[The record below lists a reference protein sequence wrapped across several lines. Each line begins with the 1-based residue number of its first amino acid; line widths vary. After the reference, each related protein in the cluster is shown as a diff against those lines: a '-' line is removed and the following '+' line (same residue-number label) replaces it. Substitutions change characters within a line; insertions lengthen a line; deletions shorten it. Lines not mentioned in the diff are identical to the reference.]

1 MAKILKHRRAASGAI
16 GAIKGEEGEFFMDTT
31 TGTIH
36 VMDGQTYGG
45 HQLAL
50 FSDIPLDINQFTDAD
65 DLLLRDKP
73 VEWADVIHVPTNL
86 EGLYLKNEV
95 QGMINVAITNTLGPV
110 SDSLDTLDELAEA
123 IGDDP
128 QFITTINTRV
138 DEVEAAANAAN
149 IATNVKFDAEANTIN
164 IRIDGVEND
173 ANTRLIALD
182 NKVNTEVN
190 NLETVKADKSYL
202 HPIANTGSY
211 NDLIQV
217 PNWHP
222 IALSGSYLD
231 LNNKP
236 NFATIALTG
245 SYNNLLDLPPF
256 KSVATS
262 GSYSDLIDK
271 PIANNALTA
280 NLDLNTS
287 DILGTG
293 NINITG
299 DITVTGAITST
310 SDLSSND
317 ITSNDISANN
327 ITATGDMSANG
338 ALRIDGGATVVG
350 NITGNEIYAASNLT
364 TSAEIFAS
372 GRITALGAATFG
384 GNTAIGGTLS
394 AGATTITG
402 PTAITGS
409 LSATGDGTIGG
420 NASITGN
427 ATITGNITANGNINA
442 STGDLTII
450 DITASGDLGVD
461 NITASGDMSVGA
473 ITAFDITTVSTIT
486 GPTLNITADADV
498 GGDLGVVGDT
508 DVGGNLDVVGNI
520 TANNVTLDG
529 NLTVNGTTTT
539 VNTET
544 INLADNII
552 SINSNLAA
560 NTAPSQDGGL
570 EVNRGSSANVSFLWD
585 ESNDNWTIGNKTLVT
600 GSIIPAANVAY
611 DLGTSEK
618 AFKDLYLSGN
628 TINLGGATI
637 SSNNGAISVPSI
649 NVTGSITTTQPS
661 SINQIIPD
669 ANTDFEIVTA
679 EEGEIRITSLEDDIR
694 IRGKGF
700 VSIIAG
706 EDDLANVDVLS
717 DMTIGAHT
725 VDVNG
730 YAWLMYPHLD
740 LFGDTTFKD
749 QANVHFETGTIVTVN
764 TDITSTGDI
773 TANNFIGNVTGDIV
787 GDIAGNVTGTVSSIS
802 NHDTDALAEGNTNL
816 YYTDTRVRS
825 VLSNDSIANT
835 QYVDNAISTKDAL
848 SELSG
853 TTDDITEGNTN
864 VYYTDTRVR
873 SVLSSDS
880 IANTQYVDNA
890 ILTKDALSELSGTS
904 DDITEGNTNLFFTS
918 AEQTKLA
925 NIEANADVTDTVN
938 VTAAGALMESE
949 VTNLAQVKAFDS
961 ADYATAAQG
970 TLADSALQDITG
982 ESVGDLSDVT
992 ITSATS
998 GQVLKYNGNT
1008 WVNDSDTDTGI
1019 SNLVED
1025 TTPQL
1030 GGDLDTNDNNIRF
1043 GDNISG
1049 TGSKAIFGADSD
1061 LWIYHDSAQVRSVIK
1076 EAGSGPL
1083 RIETNGSEI
1092 QLMNSSP
1099 VEWLARFR
1107 NGAGAELYYDGS
1119 KKLETTSTG
1128 IDVTGTVTADGLT
1141 LDGNLDT
1148 SNTTI
1153 TGDLDASNSTI
1164 TTLES
1169 QTQANE
1175 LGRINSSDQW
1185 VPFVYTESISNTLQD
1200 AIPPTLNANND
1211 IVKTVYSKSLDRY
1224 TSGGELLLTFINNTG
1239 TNKYYCTKRVLFSR
1253 DESAGAN
1260 GVFNTTETSIGDAA
1274 ELVDSIEIQERTV
1287 SSDLYLD
1294 VTVTSPNTAI
1304 AEAEFTRVVGEIKY
1318 TSVPIFLTASGY

>member
-992 ITSATS
+992 ITNATS

-1025 TTPQL
+1025 TAPQL
-1030 GGDLDTNDNNIRF
+1030 GFSLDTNGYNINFKDNNRAVF
-1043 GDNISG
+1043 GGSGDLSIYHNGLNSFIEETG
-1049 TGSKAIFGADSD
+1049 TGDLFIRAYDNLLLQSPDS
-1061 LWIYHDSAQVRSVIK
+1061 
-1076 EAGSGPL
+1076 GSGWQTML
-1083 RIETNGSEI
+1083 KTNGLGTTASVDI
-1092 QLMNSSP
+1092 TYG
-1099 VEWLARFR
+1099 
-1107 NGAGAELYYDGS
+1107 GAT
-1119 KKLETTSTG
+1119 KLSTTNTG